1 MGKGYKT
8 ECYPFWNLE
17 DIKKMID
24 GFTEKKQW
32 HWRLAFMTGLLL
44 GRRVSDTLD
53 LKWNDLYEKNGRKR
67 SHLEII
73 EDKTEKAT
81 YVLIP
86 ALFWKEVE
94 LYIKEK
100 KVDPSESNYENDI
113 FPTRGKIDENGKN
126 RKDAAYRKSFKKVAE
141 EAKIDYPVNTHS
153 TRKTFGY
160 YGIKLHP
167 YDPSNIDILQRF
179 FNHSSREITL
189 SYIGL
194 TQEKQDQYS
203 TDWAN
208 VMQDVANGREI
219 AIDNSP
225 VITLKSEDFR
235 DLIRMALEK
244 EPTMDNMNEILSM
257 AEKRRV
263 Q

>member
-53 LKWNDLYEKNGRKR
+53 LKWSDLYEKNGRKR

-113 FPTRGKIDENGKN
+113 FPTRGKIDKNGKN
-126 RKDAAYRKSFKKVAE
+126 RKDAAYRKAFKKIAE
-141 EAKIDYPVNTHS
+141 EEQIDYTVNTHS

-160 YGIKLHP
+160 YGVKLHP
-167 YDPSNIDILQRF
+167 YDPSNIDVLQRF
-179 FNHSSREITL
+179 FNHASREVTL

-203 TDWAN
+203 SDWAN